1 MRARRGPERG
11 QRLREVL
18 RDPGRAW
25 YVTRTAADVWHFVR
39 DLGAGEYLDWD
50 FSIPAG
56 MPGGYPTP
64 QLVYSRIGVAMA
76 TTDEDQ
82 VGPYTG
88 SWITSF
94 VSPTAGYGSRSTTG
108 SISTT
113 SLALVDGK
121 LTSASVG
128 RRMTIAGAGAGGV
141 DLDTNIVAV
150 GGPNTCTVS
159 PAASTQV
166 SSAQV
171 TLWPSHRW
179 SSTAGSTVT
188 WTSPS
193 GTTDVGI
200 VVVLLTNGGLAKVA
214 VDGDPTRATLLPTA
228 QQVVD
233 AGTYAAS
240 ILTTN
245 GGTLQPTDRVLN
257 CYLNGSNYSES
268 KLLATGLASG
278 VHTVTVTATGYAP
291 IVAGSANRTY
301 VTGFAASQPG
311 LVTPATPGAL
321 ILTTSRVL
329 TQQSALE
336 AVYWW
341 VPPGHP
347 TGDFVG
353 RLHGHEIQLSLT
365 FALDG
370 APTTIP
376 VGGVVT
382 VPPGSRMVITQTTEL
397 RHPHVNAGATKIGD
411 ATIVYTLDGEGMTT
425 DTTVTSLITAQLVSG
440 YAAMLPLDP
449 HYDRYTSSG
458 LRGPVTSTSADDT
471 QKGPARAWIGALW
484 TSADRYAMSLELL
497 YPGESTNYWARSA
510 PGHMYVQDRSP
521 SGGLRVNKI
530 YASRIG
536 SPATAE
542 PITPGVVLRG
552 GAVYRFRRIAGGA
565 EQALAGI

>member
-1 MRARRGPERG
+1 MRGRFGPERG
-11 QRLREVL
+11 RRLRAAL

-25 YVTRTAADVWHFVR
+25 YITRQTDTYWHLVR

-56 MPGGYPTP
+56 MPGGYPCP

-82 VGPYTG
+82 VSPYTG
-88 SWITSF
+88 SWVTSF
-94 VSPTAGYGSRSTTG
+94 VSPTSGYGSRSTTG

-113 SLALVDGK
+113 SLSLVDGK
-121 LTSASVG
+121 LTAASVG
-128 RRMTIAGAGAGGV
+128 RRMTIAGAGVGGA
-141 DLDTNIVAV
+141 DLDTNIVAF

-166 SSAQV
+166 SGAQV
-171 TLWPSHRW
+171 TFWPSHRW

-200 VVVLLTNGGLAKVA
+200 VTVLLTNGGLAKVS
-214 VDGDPTRATLLPTA
+214 VDGDATRATLLPTA

-245 GGTLQPTDRVLN
+245 GGTLQPSDRVLS
-257 CYLNGSNYSES
+257 CYLNGSNYAES
-268 KLLATGLASG
+268 KLIATGLTSG

-291 IVAGSANRTY
+291 VVAGSANRTY

-321 ILTTSRVL
+321 ILTTSRAL

-347 TGDFVG
+347 TGDFAG
-353 RLHGHEIQLSLT
+353 RLHGNEIQLSLT

-370 APTTIP
+370 TPTTIP

-382 VPPGSRMVITQTTEL
+382 VPSGSRMVITQVTEL
-397 RHPHVNAGATKIGD
+397 RHPHVNAGATKIAD
-411 ATIVYTLDGEGMTT
+411 VTIVYTLDGEGMTV
-425 DTTVTSLITAQLVSG
+425 DTTCTSLITAQLVSG
-440 YAAMLPLDP
+440 YAAMLPLDS
-449 HYDRYTSSG
+449 HYDRYTSSA
-458 LRGPVTSTSADDT
+458 LRGPVTSASGDGS
-471 QKGPARAWIGALW
+471 QKGAARAWLGALW
-484 TSADRYAMSLELL
+484 TSGDRYAMSMELL
-497 YPGESTNYWARSA
+497 YPGESTNWWQRSA
-510 PGHMYVQDRSP
+510 PGHLFCQDREP
-521 SGGLRVNKI
+521 SGGTRINKI

-542 PITPGVVLRG
+542 PITPGVVLKG
-552 GAVYRFRRIAGGA
+552 GAIYRFKRIAGGA